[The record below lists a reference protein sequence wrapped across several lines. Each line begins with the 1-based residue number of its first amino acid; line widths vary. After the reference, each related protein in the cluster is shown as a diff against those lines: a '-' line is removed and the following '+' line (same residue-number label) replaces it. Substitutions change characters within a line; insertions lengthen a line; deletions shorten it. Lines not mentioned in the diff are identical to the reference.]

1 MCACV
6 RGCVRGGGWGNLWAV
21 SKVQTSVRAPRL
33 PGFILLRS
41 FSDTLL
47 VVSVLDIVYE
57 TFVAASAFLKGLI
70 SIFAVIVTAVQ

>member
-1 MCACV
+1 MRVCV
-6 RGCVRGGGWGNLWAV
+6 GVCVVGGGGTYGLCP
-21 SKVQTSVRAPRL
+21 KYRPRRAPRL